1 MKCDIC
7 GQDVENSEELQKHK
21 EQVHPTDD
29 DDKSTDN
36 LERPDL
42 LGDTPDKP
50 AHVETQKP
58 TY

>member
-21 EQVHPTDD
+21 EEAHPTDE

-42 LGDTPDKP
+42 LGDTPDES
-50 AHVETQKP
+50 AQVETQKP